1 LHIGCVLTRFVA
13 IERTLDGDHMQEAP
27 EPHAP
32 LYDAYAG
39 RLHVY
44 CWSLVGD
51 DAPGALR
58 DAFVTA
64 ARQGSPRGDTT
75 LWMYGLARAACVRR
89 GALDHAFTR
98 IRDTDPLRHA
108 AAGLRADHRE
118 VLVLSA
124 GGWLEVP
131 DIARLLEV
139 ATDTVTQLIQTARKR
154 LERGVLDVL
163 LPGPI
168 QTEHEEVIAAFE
180 KGTLDTLLARRAP
193 NSPPA
198 ALRADVLAACM
209 AETAPARVTRSF
221 SAAEGP
227 LVVIGPGT
235 SNEFSVR
242 RRPGRAFV
250 GAVGLA
256 TVAAAAA
263 GVFATLPA
271 TGGTSPT
278 SGGQNLL
285 VPSASGSLQQT
296 SAQADRSTTTPQ
308 QTGASPATSSSV
320 PFSSPRS
327 TATSTRTGTLADPP
341 KAGSPTVAKTPSG
354 HLSTPTLSASSTPA
368 TKPSPTPSETGSSTP
383 SSTPSGTPQ
392 ASPTPSDTP
401 TPDPSP
407 SP

>member
-1 LHIGCVLTRFVA
+1 
-13 IERTLDGDHMQEAP
+13 MQGAP

-51 DAPGALR
+51 DAPGAVH

-64 ARQGSPRGDTT
+64 ARQRPPRRGNGT
-75 LWMYGLARAACVRR
+75 LLWLYGLARAACLRR
-89 GALDHAFTR
+89 GALDQAFTR

-131 DIARLLEV
+131 DIAQLLGV
-139 ATDTVTQLIQTARKR
+139 ATDTVAQLIRAARQR
-154 LERGVLDVL
+154 LERGVLDAL

-168 QTEHEEVIAAFE
+168 RPEHEDVIAAFE
-180 KGTLDTLLARRAP
+180 KGTLDALLARRAP
-193 NSPPA
+193 SWPPDG
-198 ALRADVLAACM
+198 LRADVLAACG
-209 AETAPARVTRSF
+209 AETAGLQHTRPLPA
-221 SAAEGP
+221 AQGP
-227 LVVIGPGT
+227 LVVIGPGA
-235 SNEFSVR
+235 SEEFSAR

-256 TVAAAAA
+256 AAAAA
-263 GVFATLPA
+263 AVGVFAALPA
-271 TGGTSPT
+271 TGGSTPQS
-278 SGGQNLL
+278 SGQNLL
-285 VPSASGSLQQT
+285 VPSASGSRLPT
-296 SAQADRSTTTPQ
+296 SATTGLSATTPQ

-320 PFSSPRS
+320 PYTSPS
-327 TATSTRTGTLADPP
+327 GTVTSTPPGVLAVPPTGGG
-341 KAGSPTVAKTPSG
+341 GSATTAPTPSG
-354 HLSTPTLSASSTPA
+354 HLSSPTLSSSPPSSSTPA
-368 TKPSPTPSETGSSTP
+368 ATPSATPSDTATSTP

-392 ASPTPSDTP
+392 ASPTPLDTP
-401 TPDPSP
+401 TPDASP

>member
-1 LHIGCVLTRFVA
+1 
-13 IERTLDGDHMQEAP
+13 MQEAP

-64 ARQGSPRGDTT
+64 ARRGSPRGDTT

-98 IRDTDPLRHA
+98 IRDTDPLRQA

-198 ALRADVLAACM
+198 ALRADVLAACV
-209 AETAPARVTRSF
+209 AETAPAQVTRSF

-235 SNEFSVR
+235 SDELSVR
-242 RRPGRAFV
+242 RRPGRTFV

-256 TVAAAAA
+256 AAAAAAA

-271 TGGTSPT
+271 SGGSSPT
-278 SGGQNLL
+278 SGSQNLL

-296 SAQADRSTTTPQ
+296 SARAGRSATTPQ
-308 QTGASPATSSSV
+308 QTGASPATSSSA
-320 PFSSPRS
+320 PYTSPGDTAAS
-327 TATSTRTGTLADPP
+327 TKPGTLADPP
-341 KAGSPTVAKTPSG
+341 TGGSPTVAKTPAG
-354 HLSTPTLSASSTPA
+354 HLSTPTLSASASSAPTTTPSA
-368 TKPSPTPSETGSSTP
+368 TPSATPSETG